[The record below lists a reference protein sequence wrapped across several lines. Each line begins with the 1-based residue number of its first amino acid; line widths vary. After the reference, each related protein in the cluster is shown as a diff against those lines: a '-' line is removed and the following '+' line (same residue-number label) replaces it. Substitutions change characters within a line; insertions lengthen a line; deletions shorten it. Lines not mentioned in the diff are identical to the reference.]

1 MVLSEETFQRI
12 NHLQHLKNS
21 AFYYR
26 RGEIRGLQDNMWPE
40 VGSGAAVIV
49 RRATGNVLKYHPPP
63 HPFPTSPI
71 NFVALWGIPALSH
84 FSFHL
89 NFGMIFDL

>member
-26 RGEIRGLQDNMWPE
+26 LGEIRGLQDNMWPE

-49 RRATGNVLKYHPPP
+49 RRATGNVLKYRQPP

-71 NFVALWGIPALSH
+71 NLCALYSIPALSH
-84 FSFHL
+84 FSFHPNL
-89 NFGMIFDL
+89 GWKDL